1 MSAHPVPTP
10 KALSGR
16 LTPARSSPRI
26 SQANL
31 RRAQAVSGLV
41 FALFLALHLGNTWLA
56 GLSPE
61 AYDGFQGWIRP
72 LYQSWLAE
80 PIILGALVAHL
91 AVAVLR
97 KRGGRPAPIGRR
109 SRWHRNA
116 GIFLA
121 LVVFGHVAA
130 VRGASF
136 VAGVHPGFAGLT
148 FTLAHVPG
156 YFYPYYLLFG
166 AAALYHG
173 LNGLA
178 IAGSRLGWRVR
189 LAQRS
194 LLTATAV
201 GSALVLL
208 ALLGFGGVLYEI
220 DDPYDNDFARLMLD
234 MVGDTT
240 P

>member
-1 MSAHPVPTP
+1 MSAP
-10 KALSGR
+10 
-16 LTPARSSPRI
+16 PAANQRVLEGNPGAPRADAFHAR
-26 SQANL
+26 ANL
-31 RRAQAVSGLV
+31 RKAQAVSGMV
-41 FALFLALHLGNTWLA
+41 FGVFLALHLANTWLA
-56 GLSPE
+56 GLSPA
-61 AYDGFQGWIRP
+61 AYDGFQGWIRTV
-72 LYQSWLAE
+72 YQSPLVE
-80 PIILGALVAHL
+80 PIVLGALVVHL

-97 KRGGRPAPIGRR
+97 KRGGRPAPVGARA
-109 SRWHRNA
+109 RWHRNA

-121 LVVFGHVAA
+121 VFVFGHVVA

-136 VAGVHPGFAGLT
+136 FAGVHPGFAGLS
-148 FTLAHVPG
+148 FTLAQVPG

-178 IAGSRLGWRVR
+178 VAAARLGWRAR

-194 LLTATAV
+194 LLAATAV

-208 ALLGFGGVLYEI
+208 ALLGFGGVLYDI
-220 DDPYDNDFARLMLD
+220 HDPYDNDYARLVL
-234 MVGDTT
+234 GIAGGSA